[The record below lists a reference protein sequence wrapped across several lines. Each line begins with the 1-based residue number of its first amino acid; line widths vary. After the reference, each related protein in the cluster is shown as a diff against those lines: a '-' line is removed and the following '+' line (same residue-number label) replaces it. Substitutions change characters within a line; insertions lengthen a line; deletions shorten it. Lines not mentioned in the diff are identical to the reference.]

1 MRRWMVRGL
10 LGLALLLILAS
21 VAGWLLMRGS
31 LPQLEG
37 SAALPSLSA
46 SVEIERDALG
56 TVTLH
61 ASNRLD
67 AVRALG
73 FVHAQE
79 RYFEMDLMR
88 RLAAGELAELFGE
101 RALPRD
107 RDNRRHRLRAR
118 MPAHLA
124 ALPGEQRAELAAYA
138 DGVNA
143 GLAALKVRP
152 WSYLLLGVQPSPW
165 REEDSLLVGLAMFF
179 DLQDEFNQREF
190 GLMQL
195 REHLPNA
202 LVDLLAAPGTEL
214 DAPLFGEPWPA
225 LTPAQLQSALSS
237 SPAAQAVEPIDP
249 ATIPGELGE
258 PATASDHSSEDS
270 TTEPPVVGSNNFAVS
285 GALTADGRAL
295 VADDMHL
302 GLRAPGIWFRLR
314 LRYPDPQAPAGVV
327 DASGASLPGTPVLII
342 GSTGHVAWGFTNSYG
357 DWLDW
362 VAVDFEDAERTR
374 YRTPEG
380 NEPVQ
385 VFEEVLK
392 VHGGTS
398 ETLRVRETRWGPLL
412 EPTSS
417 GQELALMWTAHRPGA
432 IDLGISRLLRAGNLN
447 QAIDIAHSSGMPVQN
462 LVVGDRSGRIG
473 WTLMGRLPMRIGD
486 CDPMT
491 PLQPLQGCGWGEA
504 WLPTDAVPRLIDPSS
519 GRLWTANSRIVDA
532 AGLTV
537 VGNGGYDL
545 GARQRQ
551 IRDALFARERFDE
564 SALLALQLDDRALHI
579 APWWSRLRA
588 VLEAHTT
595 DPDLRAL
602 EQATRVRP
610 ERASVDS
617 VSYRAAREFRVQLI
631 DSLQAHLLA
640 PVSADRGKDWTPP
653 RPLQME
659 AVAVAMLESATVMLP
674 DGSPLDSAALQR
686 EAAQALAGEWAA
698 LGGEMSERS
707 WGERNTSSICH
718 PLAAGLPWPLRQ
730 HLCMPA
736 DPLAGDSLLPR
747 VQGPSFG
754 ASQRMVVAPG
764 REAEGLFQMPGG
776 QSGHPLSPFWGSG
789 HAAWVAGENSP
800 FLPGTV
806 RHRLQLKG
814 TADAGPTELSSGTP
828 H

>member
-1 MRRWMVRGL
+1 MRRWLVRGL
-10 LGLALLLILAS
+10 LGLVLLLVLAS
-21 VAGWLLMRGS
+21 IAVWMLMRGS

-37 SAALPSLSA
+37 SAALPSLAA

-56 TVTLH
+56 TVTLN
-61 ASNRLD
+61 AGSRLD

-88 RLAAGELAELFGE
+88 KLAAGELAELFGA

-118 MPAHLA
+118 MPEHLA
-124 ALPGEQRAELAAYA
+124 ALPDEQRAELVAYT

-152 WSYLLLGVQPSPW
+152 WSYLLLGAEPAPW

-179 DLQDEFNQREF
+179 DLQDEFNQREL

-225 LTPAQLQSALSS
+225 LTPTALRAALSDVQAA
-237 SPAAQAVEPIDP
+237 PAAEPIEPVNASGDP
-249 ATIPGELGE
+249 SANSTVDP
-258 PATASDHSSEDS
+258 PA
-270 TTEPPVVGSNNFAVS
+270 VGSNNFAVS

-327 DASGASLPGTPVLII
+327 DASGASLPGAPVLII

-362 VAVDFEDAERTR
+362 VAVDFEDAARTR

-380 NEPVQ
+380 SEPVQ
-385 VFEEVLK
+385 VIEETLK
-392 VHGGTS
+392 VHGGAS
-398 ETLRVRETRWGPLL
+398 ETLTVRETRWGPLL
-412 EPTSS
+412 EKTSA

-432 IDLGISRLLRAGNLN
+432 IDLGISRLLRAGDLD
-447 QAIDIAHSSGMPVQN
+447 QAIEIAHSSGMPTQN
-462 LVVGDRSGRIG
+462 LVVGDRHGRIG
-473 WTLMGRLPMRIGD
+473 WTLMGRIPKRIGD

-491 PLQPLQGCGWGEA
+491 YVRPLQGCDWDHA
-504 WLPTDAVPRLIDPSS
+504 WLPAGAVPQLLDPAS

-532 AGLTV
+532 AGLAI
-537 VGNGGYDL
+537 VGDGGYDL

-551 IRDALFARERFDE
+551 IRDALLGRERFDE
-564 SALLALQLDDRALHI
+564 ATLLSLQLDDRALLMDR
-579 APWWSRLRA
+579 WWSRLRT
-588 VLEAHTT
+588 VLEAHPS
-595 DPDLRAL
+595 DPALSAL

-610 ERASVDS
+610 ERASIDS
-617 VSYRAAREFRVQLI
+617 VSYRAARGFRVQLI
-631 DSLQAHLLA
+631 DSLQARLLA
-640 PVSADRGKDWTPP
+640 PVIAARGKDWAPP

-659 AVAVAMLESATVMLP
+659 ALAVAMLDTPEVMLA
-674 DGSPLDSAALQR
+674 DGSPLDSAELQR
-686 EAAQALAGEWAA
+686 AAAQVLARELIA
-698 LGGEMSERS
+698 LGSDLSQRS
-707 WGERNTSSICH
+707 WGERNTSTICH
-718 PLAAGLPWPLRQ
+718 PLGAGLPWPLRQ
-730 HLCMPA
+730 WLCMPA
-736 DPLAGDSLLPR
+736 QPLPGDSHLPR
-747 VQGPSFG
+747 VQGPGMG

-764 REAEGLFQMPGG
+764 HEAEGMFHMPGG
-776 QSGHPLSPFWGSG
+776 QSGHPLSPFWGAG
-789 HAAWVAGENSP
+789 HEAWAEGENTP
-800 FLPGTV
+800 FLPGPM
-806 RHRLQLKG
+806 RFRLELRAPD
-814 TADAGPTELSSGTP
+814 TAVPAALSRAT
-828 H
+828 HD